1 MKEETKALLSM
12 IALIMYGVGIVL
24 FFVGLFDSSYD
35 DASAMRTKIFC
46 GMMVGATIIGGIAKM
61 SSGNDEDNS

>member
-1 MKEETKALLSM
+1 MKEETRALLSL
-12 IALIMYGVGIVL
+12 IALIMYGIGIVL

-46 GMMVGATIIGGIAKM
+46 GLMIGATVIGSIAKK
-61 SSGNDEDNS
+61 SSGSDEDNS

>member
-1 MKEETKALLSM
+1 MKDETKALLSL
-12 IALIMYGVGIVL
+12 IALLMYGIGIVL

-46 GMMVGATIIGGIAKM
+46 GLMIGATIIGGIAKT
-61 SSGNDEDNS
+61 SGGNDENNS